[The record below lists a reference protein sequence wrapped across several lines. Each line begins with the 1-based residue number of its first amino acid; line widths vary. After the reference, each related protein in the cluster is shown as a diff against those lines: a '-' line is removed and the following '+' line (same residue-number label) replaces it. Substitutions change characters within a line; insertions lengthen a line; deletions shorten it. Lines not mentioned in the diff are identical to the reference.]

1 MNTKTLFI
9 VGGIVMSTLASCE
22 SEKKEAAA
30 DNCTAKA
37 CTAAQK
43 APYQKKYTNADFYK
57 DGKLQPE
64 VALAAYL
71 DMFDYYGIPYTD
83 YLKKNLFITDF
94 ELGDLENVGMA
105 GVFWINNKEDG
116 YFGHE
121 IYLLPNQ
128 MIVEHKHLPTD
139 VRAKMESWQIR
150 NGWVYN
156 FGTGTATPG
165 APTHPASQNGFITVA
180 NFTKLHEGDV
190 ATLNELGAPHFL
202 RGGDNGAI
210 VTEYGTFHDGN
221 GLRFTNPNVTFTDCL
236 HP

>member
-1 MNTKTLFI
+1 MNTKSLLI
-9 VGGIVMSTLASCE
+9 VGGILMGTLTGCE
-22 SEKKEAAA
+22 SKKKQSIEACAA
-30 DNCTAKA
+30 TTCTAEK
-37 CTAAQK
+37 K

-57 DGKLQPE
+57 DGKLQAD

-71 DMFDYYGIPYTD
+71 DMFDYYGIPYSD
-83 YLKKNLFITDF
+83 YLKENLFITDF
-94 ELGDLENVGMA
+94 NLGDLENVGMA

-139 VRAKMESWQIR
+139 VRAKMESWQVR
-150 NGWVYN
+150 NGSVYN
-156 FGTGTATPG
+156 FGTGEATPN
-165 APTHPASQNGFITVA
+165 APTHPTSQNGFITVA
-180 NFTKLHEGDV
+180 NFAKMKEGDV
-190 ATLNELGAPHFL
+190 ATLNELEAPHFL
-202 RGGDNGAI
+202 RAGDNGVI

-221 GLRFTNPNVTFTDCL
+221 GLRFTNPNVVFTDCL